1 MSTERLAP
9 GAALP
14 GTTTLAE
21 LIDQVYP
28 SRSPDLDSGSATFVI
43 VSPQVISARWDG
55 SDSLI
60 NITLTR
66 RMVDPDLITLDP
78 LPTLVSLTPDTG
90 PANTDTT
97 IAINGTN
104 FDPDATVMFGTAWVT
119 PSSPPTPTDLSVDI
133 GAVALAQPGTI
144 MVKVRDSSGL
154 DSNELPF
161 TAT

>member
-9 GAALP
+9 GTALP

-28 SRSPDLDSGSATFVI
+28 SRSPDLDSGSASFVV
-43 VSPQVISARWDG
+43 VSPQVISARWNG
-55 SDSLI
+55 TDSLI

-66 RMVDPDLITLDP
+66 RMVDPDLISLDL
-78 LPTLVSLTPDTG
+78 LPTLVSLTPNTG

-97 IAINGTN
+97 IALNGTN
-104 FDPDATVMFGTAWVT
+104 FDPDAIVMFGTAWVT
-119 PSSPPTPTDLSVDI
+119 PSSPPTSTDMSVDI